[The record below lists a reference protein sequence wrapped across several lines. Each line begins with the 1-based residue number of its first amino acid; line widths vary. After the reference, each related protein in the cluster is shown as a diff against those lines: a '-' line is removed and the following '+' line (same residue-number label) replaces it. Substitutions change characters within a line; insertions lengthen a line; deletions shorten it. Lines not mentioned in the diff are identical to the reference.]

1 MLSINRMNEPE
12 PWSFNDDEDQ
22 FKRYE
27 SEQSSTDD
35 SDDELFTKTKKIRS
49 KKFKKIVE
57 PEKLSFE

>member
-1 MLSINRMNEPE
+1 MNEPE
-12 PWSFNDDEDQ
+12 PWSFNDDEEQ

-49 KKFKKIVE
+49 KKFKKIV
-57 PEKLSFE
+57 

>member
-1 MLSINRMNEPE
+1 MNEPE

-27 SEQSSTDD
+27 SEQSTDD